1 MEKRTL
7 RSSTRA
13 AAAAAASTGV
23 QDDKNSDGAPTTTT
37 GAGAGKFKGL
47 YKPNPIAKTAKEGIN
62 KRVSDDVK
70 LRKQRRDEL
79 VSTKRFKRSD
89 DAKETTDEEGE
100 LTKEQVDAVDEQ
112 LKSGSSDQLA
122 LALKTLSDY
131 LTQFPESD
139 DLQTFVSSA
148 DFLATV
154 E

>member
-89 DAKETTDEEGE
+89 DAKETTG
-100 LTKEQVDAVDEQ
+100 KA
-112 LKSGSSDQLA
+112 GCRSSLFFFFISPMA
-122 LALKTLSDY
+122 EMVKCPYHS
-131 LTQFPESD
+131 
-139 DLQTFVSSA
+139 TF
-148 DFLATV
+148 LPWLLILP
-154 E
+154 